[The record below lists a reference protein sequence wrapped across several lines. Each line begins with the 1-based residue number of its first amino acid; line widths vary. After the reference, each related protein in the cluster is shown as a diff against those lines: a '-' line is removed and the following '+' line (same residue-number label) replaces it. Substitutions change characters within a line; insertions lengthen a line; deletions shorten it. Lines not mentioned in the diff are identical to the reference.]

1 MSEGE
6 FQAEIDYDKDY
17 FKEKTGLS
25 LREQYHRLHPQVLSC
40 FGDDMVEVWGR
51 KWKANTNV
59 GKLRVALLHRPGP
72 EFLQVGNP
80 TPWPPHEDSL
90 AAWRMSEKMGL
101 DELVENHENLVDAY
115 KAEGVEV
122 VIRKPDPND
131 PPYQVK
137 AIYADDACHPAV
149 YGQVILRMYDHVR
162 RGEEL
167 PTYQTLAELGCPVV
181 GMIMDKGMAEGGS
194 IGWLDEKHLIVAVH
208 FPRANTKEPEVMR
221 ANESGHMQF
230 ARIVKLQDPEVD
242 VRICPGYGTSLGTSH
257 YSLIDRHTS
266 VQDPRTV
273 DPYLRTWMEA
283 EMNWEF
289 INPPDEVSVKV
300 HTGDPRI
307 PLVKR
312 APNPGVVLEPRKI
325 LVPTGNPKATKWFE
339 SIGVEV
345 VEVDV
350 PTLVRPRNSG
360 SIKCTCGGILRD
372 PEPKSY

>member
-1 MSEGE
+1 
-6 FQAEIDYDKDY
+6 
-17 FKEKTGLS
+17 
-25 LREQYHRLHPQVLSC
+25 
-40 FGDDMVEVWGR
+40 
-51 KWKANTNV
+51 
-59 GKLRVALLHRPGP
+59 
-72 EFLQVGNP
+72 
-80 TPWPPHEDSL
+80 
-90 AAWRMSEKMGL
+90 
-101 DELVENHENLVDAY
+101 
-115 KAEGVEV
+115 
-122 VIRKPDPND
+122 
-131 PPYQVK
+131 
-137 AIYADDACHPAV
+137 
-149 YGQVILRMYDHVR
+149 
-162 RGEEL
+162 
-167 PTYQTLAELGCPVV
+167 
-181 GMIMDKGMAEGGS
+181 
-194 IGWLDEKHLIVAVH
+194 
-208 FPRANTKEPEVMR
+208 
-221 ANESGHMQF
+221 MQF

-266 VQDPRTV
+266 VQDPQTV

-289 INPPDEVSVKV
+289 INPPYDVSVKV

-312 APNPGVVLEPRKI
+312 APNTGVVLEPRKI